1 MKSIQYIIITFFC
14 AAFCA
19 CSSDDDSPARNRSP
33 FVMSVSPVQGQPKEV
48 IRIQGRNFSGI
59 RENNEVMFNDLQA
72 VVIEANSNEL
82 QVVVPSGVGQAMV
95 HVRVG
100 GQEAQGAVPAFT
112 YLELTDYAVVT
123 LAGSSNAGLQDGTG
137 PSALFRNP
145 EGVAITPGG
154 DIIVTDRANNSIRKV
169 TDDGVVTTILGNGT
183 SGFSNGDVSVA
194 TLAFPWKSCVDK
206 NGNIFI
212 ADRDNHAIRKIDI
225 SNGLVSTVAGA
236 GTAGFADGAGAQA
249 KFNQPLDV
257 AVDGN
262 GVLYVADNNNHRIR
276 KISPEGVVSTLAG
289 GTAGFKDGDLATALF
304 RNPSGLT
311 VGPDG
316 NVYIADRLNHR
327 IRKIDITSGQVTT
340 VAGAG
345 TTGTRDGIAA
355 EAQFNNPYGIEVGE
369 DGAVVIADLNNN
381 KIRMIEGGTVT
392 TIAGSTTGFLDGAGI
407 LAKFNSPT
415 DIAIHN
421 GIIYVPDLTN
431 HRIRKIYKK

>member
-1 MKSIQYIIITFFC
+1 MKSIQYIIAFFC

-19 CSSDDDSPARNRSP
+19 CSSDDDSPAGNRSP
-33 FVMSVSPVQGQPKEV
+33 FVMSVSPVQGQPREV

-72 VVIEANSNEL
+72 VVIEASSNEL
-82 QVVVPSGVGQAMV
+82 QVVVPSGVGQAVV
-95 HVRVG
+95 HVKVA

-123 LAGSSNAGLQDGTG
+123 LAGNTAGLQDGTG
-137 PSALFRNP
+137 PDALFRNP

-169 TDDGVVTTILGNGT
+169 TPEGVVTTILGNGT

-206 NGNIFI
+206 DGNIFI
-212 ADRDNHAIRKIDI
+212 ADRDNHAIRKINI

-236 GTAGFADGAGAQA
+236 GSAGFADGAGTLA

-257 AVDGN
+257 AVDDN

-276 KISPEGVVSTLAG
+276 KITPDGVVSTLAG
-289 GTAGFKDGDLATALF
+289 GVAGFKDGDLATALF
-304 RNPSGLT
+304 RNPSGIT

-316 NVYIADRLNHR
+316 NVYVADRLNHR
-327 IRKIDITSGQVTT
+327 IRKIDVVSGQAIT

-345 TTGTRDGIAA
+345 TTGTRDGIVA
-355 EAQFNNPYGIEVGE
+355 EAQFNNPYGIEVDE
-369 DGAVVIADLNNN
+369 DGAIVVADLNNN
-381 KIRMIEGGTVT
+381 KIRMIEDGTVK

-415 DIAIHN
+415 DIAIHD
-421 GIIYVPDLTN
+421 GIIYVSDLTN